1 MPKYH
6 VTRYWQI
13 SDWCE
18 VEADSE
24 EEALKVAASE
34 DNFVEEYEPEFVSE
48 SAEVV
53 EDEDF

>member
-34 DNFVEEYEPEFVSE
+34 DNFVEEYENEFISE
-48 SAEVV
+48 EAKLLTE
-53 EDEDF
+53 EDF